1 MKLCYVTVVMSSS
14 KDVVFKPITKVFCF
28 VYYFPLSC
36 KNARNSFIWETIVS
50 NQVTPRYSSVSFKI
64 FAQKL
69 FQFFREMSLETP
81 YESNYPHNYEYSDES
96 KPEWFFKHSLW
107 QWFVRYVLH
116 SGITLRSY
124 TENWNTTRSTFLPC
138 FLQTKYQGRNTKQT
152 RFSLYTL
159 QKKG

>member
-1 MKLCYVTVVMSSS
+1 MCIFLWAVKMHEIILWV
-14 KDVVFKPITKVFCF
+14 
-28 VYYFPLSC
+28 
-36 KNARNSFIWETIVS
+36 TIVS

-69 FQFFREMSLETP
+69 FQLFREMSLETP

-107 QWFVRYVLH
+107 QRFVRYVLH

-124 TENWNTTRSTFLPC
+124 MENWNTTRSTFLPC

-152 RFSLYTL
+152 RFSLYMVSPL
-159 QKKG
+159 SPLISMSNEIICGGFWIFSFV